1 MRLHS
6 NTLEKEKNMTEAQIE
21 KIFERWYDSRKCVP
35 PAAWESFNAGWMAAI
50 KHLTKG
56 DIK

>member
-1 MRLHS
+1 
-6 NTLEKEKNMTEAQIE
+6 MTEAQIE